1 MHGVDTVK
9 ELKQL
14 VAKFIKY
21 YNERRLHSVH
31 NYQTPMNVY
40 KSSVAE
46 DTNRFFQF
54 IYTQNE
60 DEKLAA

>member
-31 NYQTPMNVY
+31 NYQTPMSVY

-46 DTNRFFQF
+46 DTNSFFQF
-54 IYTQNE
+54 IYNQNE
-60 DEKLAA
+60 DGKLAA